1 MLKSELNKCLQKF
14 YLCARKQDGM
24 YYNKKSLMAI
34 RAAIDCYLLKVPAD
48 TNTANLSISI
58 NDGNQ
63 ILRGLIPGG
72 MFIKLSI
79 QF

>member
-1 MLKSELNKCLQKF
+1 
-14 YLCARKQDGM
+14 M

-34 RAAIDCYLLKVPAD
+34 RAAIDCYLLKVPAV